1 MTGPPPDLW
10 ATRPPDGPRSVPDG
24 VFGVGTGDAADRPT
38 MGGMPAVVRA
48 PAAPCGSAERSIR
61 ASGVGALPGTQ
72 AFVDRAGGEHIGIAV
87 ATADQLHA
95 DRQPV
100 DLPGGNGGGRMA
112 GAVDDIG
119 EAPTDERVD
128 VDALD
133 VPRADRVAVL
143 GVVDGRRREGRGHQ
157 QVMGA

>member
-1 MTGPPPDLW
+1 MTGPPSDLW
-10 ATRPPDGPRSVPDG
+10 AT
-24 VFGVGTGDAADRPT
+24 T
-38 MGGMPAVVRA
+38 A
-48 PAAPCGSAERSIR
+48 PAAPCGSAERSVR
-61 ASGVGALPGTQ
+61 ASGVGVLSWTQ

-100 DLPGGNGGGRMA
+100 DVPGGDGGGRMA
-112 GAVDDIG
+112 GEVDDIG

-143 GVVDGRRREGRGHQ
+143 GVVDGQRREGRGDQ
-157 QVMGA
+157 EVVGAQHLLDTVVDTGAHPLIAEHVEG